1 MFMKIHKYAMVSL
14 LRCNDNII
22 RVGKKFYMRY
32 VVAILYKRNIEK
44 CSTIMLRAIGKNI
57 SRAISIAIAAMFLDS
72 SLYLSEARIFS
83 IFLSSGGRELRK
95 SGIELVL
102 RVRDLIP

>member
-1 MFMKIHKYAMVSL
+1 MVSL
-14 LRCNDNII
+14 LRCSDNVI

-44 CSTIMLRAIGKNI
+44 CTTITLRAIGRNI
-57 SRAISIAIAAMFLDS
+57 SRAISIAISAMFLDN
-72 SLYLSEARIFS
+72 SLHLFGARIFS
-83 IFLSSGGRELRK
+83 IFLSSGGREVRK
-95 SGIELVL
+95 SGMELVL